1 MIGPLGDSGLLFGF
15 FKDKTFELLS
25 LDELILEP
33 EFGAKQP
40 EKNAKRDMIGVL
52 KKQLLRERERKS
64 IFDVCCFALIS
75 GNCEKVMYL

>member
-15 FKDKTFELLS
+15 FKDKAFELLLS

-40 EKNAKRDMIGVL
+40 EKNAKRDMVGVL
-52 KKQLLRERERKS
+52 KN
-64 IFDVCCFALIS
+64 
-75 GNCEKVMYL
+75 NC